1 MSHKKLLPS
10 RLEGFRVHMVGI
22 KGTGMTALA
31 ELLVSRGASI
41 TGSDVPDE
49 FYTDAI
55 LKSLGIHV
63 RTPFSEGN
71 LDADAKLVIHSAA
84 YKPQE
89 HPELI
94 SAATL
99 GIPVLR
105 YSDALGEL
113 SSLFWSCGV
122 AGVHGKT
129 TTTGMVG
136 TLLKN
141 LDMPASVLAG
151 SAIASFGDR
160 CTMLNGTT
168 YFVAETCE
176 YQHHFMAFHP
186 KKIILTSIES
196 DHQDCFPDYSA
207 ILAAFMQ
214 YINLLPQFGELIYCA
229 DDPGACEAARM
240 VFPSRP
246 DLVYTAYGVKACG
259 DYQVRIKGVKNERLV
274 FTLKG
279 FTGEFKLPVPGEHN
293 ARNAAAAVA
302 LCASLL
308 REAGRPVDINSTGK
322 MREAL
327 EQFRGSK
334 RRTELLGEAAG
345 VLFIDDYGHHPTAI
359 KTTLSGLKQFYPG
372 RRIVVDF
379 MSHTYTRTAALL
391 DGFARCFSSA
401 DEVILHK
408 IYASARETYSGDVTG
423 QKLYE
428 AVRKRHK
435 RVSYY
440 EEVMDAREYLA
451 SSLKKGDLLVTMG
464 AGDNWKLG
472 RSLYE
477 DFLKIVPKTGKK
489 K

>member
-1 MSHKKLLPS
+1 MSIKKLLPS
-10 RLEGFRVHMVGI
+10 RLEGFRVYMVGI

-49 FYTDAI
+49 FYTDSI
-55 LKSLGIHV
+55 LKKIGV
-63 RTPFSEGN
+63 QVKTPFSAGN
-71 LDADAKLVIHSAA
+71 LDSAAKLVIYSAA
-84 YKPQE
+84 YKPE
-89 HPELI
+89 DHPELL
-94 SAATL
+94 AATRL

-129 TTTGMVG
+129 TTTGMAG

-151 SAIASFGDR
+151 SAIASFGNR

-186 KKIILTSIES
+186 KKIILTSIEG
-196 DHQDCFPDYSA
+196 DHQDCFPDYSS

-246 DLVYTAYGVKACG
+246 DLVYTAYGEKACG
-259 DYQVRIKGVKNERLV
+259 DYQLRIKGVKNERLV
-274 FTLKG
+274 FSLKG
-279 FTGEFKLPVPGEHN
+279 FTGEFKIPVPGEHN
-293 ARNAAAAVA
+293 ARNAAAAIA
-302 LCASLL
+302 LCVSLL
-308 REAGRPVDINSTGK
+308 REAGRPVDIHSIGK
-322 MREAL
+322 LREAL
-327 EQFRGSK
+327 DQFRGSK
-334 RRTELLGEAAG
+334 RRTEVLGDASG

-359 KTTLSGLKQFYPG
+359 KTTLAGLKQFYPR

-379 MSHTYTRTAALL
+379 MSHTYSRTAALL
-391 DGFARCFSSA
+391 DDFSRCFSLA

-408 IYASARETYSGDVTG
+408 IYASARESYSGEISG
-423 QKLYE
+423 EKLYE
-428 AVRKRHK
+428 SVRKRHK
-435 RVSYY
+435 HVSFFN
-440 EEVMDAREYLA
+440 EVMDAREYLA
-451 SSLKKGDLLVTMG
+451 GSLKKGDLLVTMG

-472 RSLYE
+472 KSLYE
-477 DFLKIVPKTGKK
+477 DFLKKSTALGIK
-489 K
+489 